1 MKSFDFRML
10 SLGIFQLARFACRDF
25 TGPVRPPECREL
37 GLSAPDQ
44 WRVGHQGDA
53 RAVGVPA
60 MPGVDEGGGVGGH
73 QAKGALD
80 QHHGSDVGAVGEE
93 DGGLIITEQGAVD
106 EAVCG
111 AGGHQAGRRPRMAR
125 AWAVVATGRS

>member
-1 MKSFDFRML
+1 
-10 SLGIFQLARFACRDF
+10 
-25 TGPVRPPECREL
+25 
-37 GLSAPDQ
+37 
-44 WRVGHQGDA
+44 
-53 RAVGVPA
+53 